1 MWYGQIRSDQIRSG
15 RTPSRPIELWSSRGP
30 VGRGNRTVPGTASR
44 GKVLGGL
51 RPVES

>member
-1 MWYGQIRSDQIRSG
+1 MVKSDQIRSDQVAPHLVPLNFG
-15 RTPSRPIELWSSRGP
+15 AQGGLW
-30 VGRGNRTVPGTASR
+30 GNRTVPGTASR